1 MTVPDETLTGSGE
14 QQKPGALRV
23 TWILPNGE
31 KQTNR
36 FTSSFS
42 IGRDESCQVLLLD
55 EVVSKNHATLYPT
68 AAGWSVRD
76 LGSTNGTYLNGKR
89 IEHAQVS
96 RNSQIQLSDDGPV
109 LYLELEAQDGAFR
122 QDEPTQPSAKALPQK
137 PDKKP
142 EEPIAEGPEVPD
154 LSEGTGESPQQKP
167 SVTGIIQRYMGG
179 ASSGQTGEYTRIMRQ
194 AFERVKNIHSRRFRI
209 VVVVAVLLVA
219 VFIGIVLYQHS
230 RLEKLKE
237 LAINLFYDTKT
248 MEMQIQELVDTMKE
262 TGDTSWLAEIANKR
276 EQLDKMREQYQRFVE
291 ETGLYG
297 KYRTEEE
304 RLILKMARLFG
315 ECELALPDGFMQE
328 VKSYIKK
335 WKSTGRMEK
344 AMRRAREHKYAPI
357 VYRKMVANHMPPQ
370 FLYLALQESSFKHD
384 AVGPKTRFGIAKGIW
399 QFIPDTAVQYGL
411 TTGPLVELPLYDPRD
426 ERFDFEKATDA
437 AAQYIRFIYTTEAQA
452 SGLLVMASY
461 NWGDTKVRGLIR
473 KMPESPR
480 ERNFWKLLKTNKI
493 PDQTHDYVFYIFS
506 AAVIGENPKL
516 FGFEF
521 ENPLENLDES

>member
-1 MTVPDETLTGSGE
+1 
-14 QQKPGALRV
+14 
-23 TWILPNGE
+23 
-31 KQTNR
+31 
-36 FTSSFS
+36 
-42 IGRDESCQVLLLD
+42 
-55 EVVSKNHATLYPT
+55 
-68 AAGWSVRD
+68 
-76 LGSTNGTYLNGKR
+76 
-89 IEHAQVS
+89 
-96 RNSQIQLSDDGPV
+96 
-109 LYLELEAQDGAFR
+109 
-122 QDEPTQPSAKALPQK
+122 
-137 PDKKP
+137 
-142 EEPIAEGPEVPD
+142 
-154 LSEGTGESPQQKP
+154 
-167 SVTGIIQRYMGG
+167 
-179 ASSGQTGEYTRIMRQ
+179 
-194 AFERVKNIHSRRFRI
+194 
-209 VVVVAVLLVA
+209 
-219 VFIGIVLYQHS
+219 
-230 RLEKLKE
+230 
-237 LAINLFYDTKT
+237 
-248 MEMQIQELVDTMKE
+248 
-262 TGDTSWLAEIANKR
+262 
-276 EQLDKMREQYQRFVE
+276 
-291 ETGLYG
+291 
-297 KYRTEEE
+297 
-304 RLILKMARLFG
+304 
-315 ECELALPDGFMQE
+315 
-328 VKSYIKK
+328 
-335 WKSTGRMEK
+335 MEK